1 MNIGELTATLGAD
14 IKELRASVDKAEKIV
29 REYSRTVDKELD
41 KTDRSWNKTG
51 NTVHRQTTRIN
62 KDIKSTSE
70 SMKQM
75 KSHALALRSAVSII
89 GTGIALKSIF
99 DVGKEVDMLKISYK
113 AIFGTM
119 EKAADEFKYVKQVSD
134 EMGQNFYVI
143 AKQFKSLSAASKGTT
158 LEGKGVHDI
167 FRAITKA
174 SASLGLT
181 AYETEG
187 ALYAVQQMISKATVQ
202 SEELRGQLG
211 ERLPGA
217 FRMAAEAMGL
227 TMPQLSKQLEL
238 GNIMA
243 EDLLPKLARVLED
256 TYSGEVSEAVEASNK
271 LSEAWKTL
279 RYNIAKSGF
288 LSEASHSVMS
298 LAQTMDSPALQS
310 GLRDIGVGLGQ
321 MIKDS
326 RRLIPLLK
334 DLTSGLGGVVS
345 VLGRLSDVYSAFP
358 SEITSGA
365 GAGIIMRIL
374 TGSTP
379 VGVVTALLVTLN
391 QAMDKLNGQYDLM
404 LPTLKQMGKEGSDFA
419 RNIQN
424 IMGVLRGELD
434 WQGGAP
440 KRAGSTIYPEERA
453 SSLRS
458 QYNND
463 PIRGASSAPRK
474 TELGLDRSAAER
486 RAYLREKYAGTRH
499 EYEKELLTI
508 QAKLKDEYEAE
519 LQAKLKHSAELNRN
533 QAKHKNII
541 GAEQS
546 YYALAT
552 GKASPG
558 LTKEQILAQRAAY
571 KELEA
576 LRTKTYEKEL
586 QELKALKVVKARDLR
601 NELAA
606 EEWFQ
611 IKKKELQDKYKKN
624 YVLGNSESGN
634 YAALRKEA
642 ADYAATIPNLAEK
655 RAAHQ
660 GVDLDAI
667 RKEYK
672 KKIEF
677 QEQWKE
683 MHAKATMSAT
693 DFELYQL
700 NKTLELVE
708 DNVENKAELYEWYVA
723 RRNEILKENDLPDN
737 WLDASKE
744 ALDDFH
750 NGLES
755 VADSTKSI
763 MKDALNGIAD
773 TTADFVATGKASWKD
788 LEQSIIKSISNITT
802 KYLMS
807 QVLMG
812 GGSFGEDN
820 VGGLIG
826 MGIGMFGSFF
836 GGGGNM
842 VSHSNQT
849 SLSGNASTIAF
860 SGVSN
865 AHGNVF
871 PAGPSLSAYSN
882 SIVSKPTTF
891 AFAKGAGL
899 MGEAG
904 YEGILPLKRMSNNNL
919 GVEAEIQHPNQEKRI
934 IEQNFEQN
942 FHINVQAGPDGKIAQ
957 ESLRQMQRKLG
968 RSMNNA
974 MARG

>member
-51 NTVHRQTTRIN
+51 NTVRRQTTRIN

-75 KSHALALRSAVSII
+75 KSHALALRSAISII

-119 EKAADEFKYVKQVSD
+119 EKAGDEFKYVKKVSD

-576 LRTKTYEKEL
+576 LRTKTYEEEL
-586 QELKALKVVKARDLR
+586 QELEALKVVKARDLR
-601 NELAA
+601 DELAA

-611 IKKKELQDKYKKN
+611 IKKKELQDKYTKELSTNSMSSEDIGRFFQDQMLGGDSIKEKKKQRSGV
-624 YVLGNSESGN
+624 YADREIEEMQKVL
-634 YAALRKEA
+634 
-642 ADYAATIPNLAEK
+642 D
-655 RAAHQ
+655 
-660 GVDLDAI
+660 
-667 RKEYK
+667 

-683 MHAKATMSAT
+683 MYAKATMSST
-693 DFELYQL
+693 EFELYQL
-700 NKTLELVE
+700 NKTLESVK

-723 RRNEILKENDLPDN
+723 RRNEILKDTYEKEKSWQDGILDGMNNYADSVMNVYSSVENT
-737 WLDASKE
+737 AKT
-744 ALDDFH
+744 ALD
-750 NGLES
+750 S
-755 VADSTKSI
+755 MS
-763 MKDALNGIAD
+763 D
-773 TTADFVATGKASWKD
+773 TFAEFCATGSADFSDMA
-788 LEQSIIKSISNITT
+788 QSIIKDIMKIYIQSQITGPLA
-802 KYLMS
+802 KGLGS
-807 QVLMG
+807 LLSG
-812 GGSFGEDN
+812 LFSSGGS
-820 VGGLIG
+820 V
-826 MGIGMFGSFF
+826 
-836 GGGGNM
+836 
-842 VSHSNQT
+842 
-849 SLSGNASTIAF
+849 
-860 SGVSN
+860 VSN

-871 PAGPSLSAYSN
+871 PASPSLSAYSN

-904 YEGILPLKRMSNNNL
+904 YEGILPLKRMPNSNL
-919 GVEAEIQHPNQEKRI
+919 GVEAEIQHSNQTKPVN
-934 IEQNFEQN
+934 IELNITNESGQP
-942 FHINVQAGPDGKIAQ
+942 VAAQ
-957 ESLRQMQRKLG
+957 ETG
-968 RSMNNA
+968 RRMNMEKMIMDIVLTRVGNNTGGAKNA
-974 MARG
+974 FKSALSG

>member
-576 LRTKTYEKEL
+576 LRTKTYEEEL
-586 QELKALKVVKARDLR
+586 QELEALKVVKARDLR
-601 NELAA
+601 DELAA

-611 IKKKELQDKYKKN
+611 IKKKELQDKYTKELSTNSMSSEDIGRFFQDQMLGGDSIKEKKKQRSGV
-624 YVLGNSESGN
+624 YADREIEEMQKVL
-634 YAALRKEA
+634 
-642 ADYAATIPNLAEK
+642 D
-655 RAAHQ
+655 
-660 GVDLDAI
+660 
-667 RKEYK
+667 

-683 MHAKATMSAT
+683 MYAKATMSST
-693 DFELYQL
+693 EFELYQL
-700 NKTLELVE
+700 NKTLESVK

-723 RRNEILKENDLPDN
+723 RRNEILKDTYEKEKSWQDGILDGMNNYADSVMNVYSSVENT
-737 WLDASKE
+737 AKT
-744 ALDDFH
+744 ALD
-750 NGLES
+750 S
-755 VADSTKSI
+755 MS
-763 MKDALNGIAD
+763 D
-773 TTADFVATGKASWKD
+773 TFVEFCATGSADFSDMA
-788 LEQSIIKSISNITT
+788 QSIIKDIMKIYIQSQITGPLA
-802 KYLMS
+802 KGLGS
-807 QVLMG
+807 LLSG
-812 GGSFGEDN
+812 LFSSGGS
-820 VGGLIG
+820 V
-826 MGIGMFGSFF
+826 
-836 GGGGNM
+836 
-842 VSHSNQT
+842 
-849 SLSGNASTIAF
+849 
-860 SGVSN
+860 VSN

-871 PAGPSLSAYSN
+871 PASPSLSAYSN

-904 YEGILPLKRMSNNNL
+904 YEGILPLKRMPNSNL
-919 GVEAEIQHPNQEKRI
+919 GVEAEIQHSNQTKPVN
-934 IEQNFEQN
+934 IELNITNESGQP
-942 FHINVQAGPDGKIAQ
+942 VAAQ
-957 ESLRQMQRKLG
+957 ETG
-968 RSMNNA
+968 RRMNMEKMIMDIVLTRVGNNTGGAKNA
-974 MARG
+974 FKSALSG